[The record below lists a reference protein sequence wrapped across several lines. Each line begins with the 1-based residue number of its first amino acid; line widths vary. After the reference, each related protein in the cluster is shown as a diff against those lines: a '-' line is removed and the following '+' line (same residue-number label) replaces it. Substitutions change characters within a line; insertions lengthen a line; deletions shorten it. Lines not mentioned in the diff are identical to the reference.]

1 MDELSDLLRGMTPK
15 MMRRMNSP
23 TSSAADE
30 PSAAHT
36 SDEDTFQRPAPPGL
50 PARPQP
56 PSPSEADSCPVCGGV
71 GFLRADLPLGHPDFG
86 KAIPC
91 HCKQK
96 ERQARRKRRLQ
107 RVSDLDALGR
117 FTFDGFNS
125 DLSWL
130 PPHKRESLVRAFEV
144 ALAFAEQPEGW
155 LLFTG
160 GYGCGKTHLA
170 AAIANQRIE
179 QDQAAIFVVV
189 PDLLDHLRMTFGPNS
204 DVRYDDLFDEVRNT
218 SLLVLDDLG
227 VQSATPWAQE
237 KLFQILNHRY
247 NGQLPT
253 VLTTNQRQADLDQR
267 LRSRLQDINLV
278 THLRIT
284 APDYRAGA
292 NPGQGDLSTLS
303 HHADQRFE
311 TFDVRRRN
319 TSAEVQSSLRQAL
332 AAAEDFANDPNGWF
346 VLLGPSGVGKTHL
359 AAAISNAQP
368 ALGQPD
374 VMFVVVPDLLDYLR
388 AAFNPHSSVPYDLRF
403 DELKRAP
410 LLVLDDLGT
419 ESATPWAKEKLFQLL
434 NYRHNAVLPTVITT
448 SVAQD
453 NLEPWLL
460 TRILDTARCQVW
472 NLKASSYRGS
482 ADQEEGLRARRAGKD
497 TRGKRSW

>member
-1 MDELSDLLRGMTPK
+1 M
-15 MMRRMNSP
+15 
-23 TSSAADE
+23 
-30 PSAAHT
+30 
-36 SDEDTFQRPAPPGL
+36 
-50 PARPQP
+50 
-56 PSPSEADSCPVCGGV
+56 
-71 GFLRADLPLGHPDFG
+71 
-86 KAIPC
+86 
-91 HCKQK
+91 
-96 ERQARRKRRLQ
+96 
-107 RVSDLDALGR
+107 
-117 FTFDGFNS
+117 
-125 DLSWL
+125 
-130 PPHKRESLVRAFEV
+130 
-144 ALAFAEQPEGW
+144 
-155 LLFTG
+155 
-160 GYGCGKTHLA
+160 
-170 AAIANQRIE
+170 E

-204 DVRYDDLFDEVRNT
+204 EVRYDDLFDEVRNT

-267 LRSRLQDINLV
+267 LRSRLEDINLV
-278 THLRIT
+278 THLRIA

-311 TFDVRRRN
+311 TFEVRRRN
-319 TSAEVQSSLRQAL
+319 TTAEAQSSLRQAL

-346 VLLGPSGVGKTHL
+346 VLIGPNGVGKTHL
-359 AAAISNAQP
+359 AAAISNAQH

-434 NYRHNAVLPTVITT
+434 NYRHNAALPTVITT
-448 SVAQD
+448 SVTQVK
-453 NLEPWLL
+453 LEPWLR

-472 NLKASSYRGS
+472 NIEASSYRGS
-482 ADQEEGLRARRAGKD
+482 ADQEVGLRERRAGTD

>member
-1 MDELSDLLRGMTPK
+1 M
-15 MMRRMNSP
+15 
-23 TSSAADE
+23 
-30 PSAAHT
+30 
-36 SDEDTFQRPAPPGL
+36 
-50 PARPQP
+50 
-56 PSPSEADSCPVCGGV
+56 
-71 GFLRADLPLGHPDFG
+71 
-86 KAIPC
+86 
-91 HCKQK
+91 
-96 ERQARRKRRLQ
+96 
-107 RVSDLDALGR
+107 SDLDALGR
-117 FTFDGFNS
+117 FTFDTFNP

-130 PPHKRESLVRAFEV
+130 PPHKRESLVRAFEA

-170 AAIANQRIE
+170 AAIANQRME

-204 DVRYDDLFDEVRNT
+204 EVRYDDLFDEVRNT

-267 LRSRLQDINLV
+267 LRSRLEDINLV
-278 THLRIT
+278 THLRIA

-311 TFDVRRRN
+311 TFEVRRRN
-319 TSAEVQSSLRQAL
+319 TTAEAQSSLRQAL

-346 VLLGPSGVGKTHL
+346 VLIGPNGVGKTHL
-359 AAAISNAQP
+359 AAAISNAQH

-434 NYRHNAVLPTVITT
+434 NYRHNAALPTVITT
-448 SVAQD
+448 SVTQVK
-453 NLEPWLL
+453 LEPWLR

-472 NLKASSYRGS
+472 NIEASSYRGS
-482 ADQEEGLRARRAGKD
+482 ADQEVGLRERRAGTD